1 MWELIISFP
10 ILILCSIAETT
21 LFSHIQILHGSADLM
36 MLIIIAWAL
45 HSSTRYSWF
54 WFLFA
59 ALLMTYI
66 SALPMYGYFIIYGIL
81 WLFILFLKKRVWQ
94 MPVILMLFLTIF
106 GTILNTA
113 FSIGSL
119 YFGNVKINFKLMI
132 TQITIPS
139 LILNLILAIPVFAI
153 MNDIADTLYL
163 RSNES

>member
-1 MWELIISFP
+1 
-10 ILILCSIAETT
+10 
-21 LFSHIQILHGSADLM
+21 
-36 MLIIIAWAL
+36 
-45 HSSTRYSWF
+45 
-54 WFLFA
+54 
-59 ALLMTYI
+59 
-66 SALPMYGYFIIYGIL
+66 
-81 WLFILFLKKRVWQ
+81 